1 MCMVERQPPL
11 PEWMQEAIGGFQ
23 EIMKSWGCSTLS
35 ALHKDGRLS
44 MTTLRKLD
52 PRNPDPSICMDT
64 VVDMIGKLMNMALL
78 IFSEGELPE
87 VQATLASVLARIVAA
102 HAQLTASDKA
112 EALKRK
118 RIRHKHQFC

>member
-1 MCMVERQPPL
+1 MCMVERQHPIS
-11 PEWMQEAIGGFQ
+11 EWLEEAIGGFQ

-52 PRNPDPSICMDT
+52 PRNPDPSICMKT
-64 VVDMIGKLMNMALL
+64 VVEMIGKLMKMSLL
-78 IFSEGELPE
+78 IFSESELPR
-87 VQATLASVLARIVAA
+87 VQSTLASVLARIVAA